1 MKIKG
6 KISKLIAENFSIN
19 LDKDYKVNF
28 VEAKKLIVSERIDLI
43 AKYQY
48 VEALDKKLDADFF
61 YEQYK
66 ATIEAFSN
74 GRFYEP
80 GDKEKNNFQKFD
92 DTLRELINDISENG
106 FDEDKSVIP
115 ITKDG
120 IILDGAH
127 RVAVSAYLNKKVP
140 TVILENTNCNFN
152 YEYFRNR
159 MLDEKYLDNM
169 ALKYAEMKKNI
180 YVICLWPT
188 CSKTQQNEISKYI
201 EEKFKVVYEKDV
213 NFSYNGLKNF
223 MSQAYYEQDWI
234 GNLENGYKGVIKKV
248 DLCYKDGRPT
258 HIVVVEEEDVQKIVK
273 EKANI
278 RKKIGIGNH
287 SIHSTDDHIE
297 TMRMLEL
304 VLNNN
309 SVSFLNNASPY
320 AYKENVKNI
329 RNIKNNENILGL
341 SYMLPLYG
349 LCKNT
354 EKSHDLIEDNS
365 AIYNPES
372 FFYFEG
378 KKIISPKFALDI
390 LGKDDARRQ
399 KIMQISKDGYKNKT
413 SVSLKRKIRHIEYRL
428 VPLLK
433 KTGLFNVVKKF
444 RKK

>member
-1 MKIKG
+1 MNKIKY
-6 KISKLIAENFSIN
+6 IN
-19 LDKDYKVNF
+19 
-28 VEAKKLIVSERIDLI
+28 AKKLFVPERIDLI
-43 AKYQY
+43 AKYKY
-48 VEALDKKLDADFF
+48 IEALDKKLDTDFF
-61 YEQYK
+61 YNQYK
-66 ATIEAFSN
+66 ATIEAFSSGKFN
-74 GRFYEP
+74 EP
-80 GDKEKNNFQKFD
+80 GNKEKNSFKKFD
-92 DTLRELINDISENG
+92 DTLKELIKDISENG
-106 FDEDKSVIP
+106 FDENKSVIP

-127 RVAVSAYLNKKVP
+127 RVAVSAYLDKEVP
-140 TVILENTNCNFN
+140 TVTLEDADCNFN
-152 YEYFRNR
+152 YKYFRKR
-159 MLDEKYLDNM
+159 MLDEKYLDDM
-169 ALKYAEMKKNI
+169 ILEYARMKENI

-201 EEKFKVVYEKDV
+201 EEKFEVVYEKDV

-223 MSQAYYEQDWI
+223 MSQVYYEQDWI

-248 DLCYKDGRPT
+248 DLCYRDGCPT
-258 HIVVVEEEDVQKIVK
+258 HIIVVEEEDVQKIVK

-278 RKKIGIGNH
+278 REKIGIGNH

-320 AYKENVKNI
+320 TYKENVKNI

-390 LGKDDARRQ
+390 LEKDDMRRQ
-399 KIMQISKDGYKNKT
+399 KIIRITKGEYKNKT
-413 SVSLKRKIRHIEYRL
+413 SVLLKRKIRHIEYRL
-428 VPLLK
+428 VPILK